1 MSDTFIGMIRNIDLL
16 YGFIYECTN
25 LINNL
30 YEHNNYG
37 HLVKQLC
44 NEFVLP
50 IINITKNKHI
60 KEYSKH
66 IKDNENVDNICSYL
80 MNICS
85 ERYFKLSQNE
95 YSKIK
100 EFMDNNTDTVEAILA
115 SMHEFFDLFKKCY
128 NSYCYRPCNCHCKQ
142 NNRKC
147 VCLTDKYIGFCKEDS
162 IIVKKTTK
170 SYLNV
175 EYIKYL
181 YLLQK
186 TADQIISKK
195 LNLYDENKCIREI
208 DILINMFITLY
219 NNSNIDCN
227 KKVESKIYSLYQHYG
242 Y

>member
-16 YGFIYECTN
+16 YGFIYEFTD

-30 YEHNNYG
+30 YEHNNYD

-44 NEFVLP
+44 NGFVLP

-60 KEYSKH
+60 KEYNKH
-66 IKDNENVDNICSYL
+66 IKDTKNVDNICSYL
-80 MNICS
+80 INICS
-85 ERYFKLSQNE
+85 ERCFKLSQNE

-100 EFMDNNTDTVEAILA
+100 EYMDNNIDTVEAILA
-115 SMHEFFDLFKKCY
+115 PMHEFYDLSKKCFD
-128 NSYCYRPCNCHCKQ
+128 SYCYCPCNCHCKQ

-147 VCLTDKYIGFCKEDS
+147 ICLTDKYIEFCKED

-186 TADQIISKK
+186 AADQIISKK
-195 LNLYDENKCIREI
+195 LNLYDENKFIREI
-208 DILINMFITLY
+208 DMLINMFIILY

-227 KKVESKIYSLYQHYG
+227 KKVESKIYNLYQHYV